1 VKRTVED
8 MGIPMYEELLL
19 YEKVQ
24 IKML

>member
-8 MGIPMYEELLL
+8 MGIPMYGELLL
-19 YEKVQ
+19 YERVQ